1 MSTPPADVVPLDL
14 PIISWVE
21 AARTDPVGH
30 RRRQVTHILLSAIG
44 LTPKLREA
52 MLLKGGA
59 LMMLGFGS
67 PRGTQDVD
75 FTVTDDPEPFASQLK
90 MRLNP
95 ALARAAATLGYADLF
110 CQIQRIKRQP
120 RPEMFEEAMGPAL
133 SLTIG
138 YARRGTNEEK
148 RLLEGQSTNVLQ
160 VDLSFREPVLNTTEA
175 TLGKPDLFIRT
186 YAFEDVV
193 AEKFRAL
200 LQQPDRNRAR
210 RQDVFDL
217 AWLARTVDQPVTDEM
232 RAKIL
237 MALIEKSAA
246 RGITPSITSMDN
258 PEIARRAASEW
269 GSLEAELE
277 GELPPFEEAFAI
289 TRNFYVS
296 LPWA

>member
-1 MSTPPADVVPLDL
+1 
-14 PIISWVE
+14 
-21 AARTDPVGH
+21 
-30 RRRQVTHILLSAIG
+30 
-44 LTPKLREA
+44 
-52 MLLKGGA
+52 
-59 LMMLGFGS
+59 
-67 PRGTQDVD
+67 
-75 FTVTDDPEPFASQLK
+75 
-90 MRLNP
+90 
-95 ALARAAATLGYADLF
+95 
-110 CQIQRIKRQP
+110 
-120 RPEMFEEAMGPAL
+120 
-133 SLTIG
+133 

-246 RGITPSITSMDN
+246 RGITPSITSM
-258 PEIARRAASEW
+258 
-269 GSLEAELE
+269 
-277 GELPPFEEAFAI
+277 
-289 TRNFYVS
+289 
-296 LPWA
+296 